1 MATRLPAKPKESG
14 VGNQQDDAYA
24 VRRTELDRQFR
35 TLPPVGTDAYW
46 RSIDG
51 AGAQQALPLEVL
63 ARCFRDRAGAGAV
76 TDAERTFN
84 VIWRRVQ
91 SLVQRWAWVIASRA
105 RSGMKAQLQE
115 DLEQECYIKLW
126 EELASDGPTFL
137 LEGFTFAFGRLRQY
151 VAQDVMEREGEWQ
164 RRGVE
169 QPTRIPRSHMGS
181 SQAKPAGE
189 DEAPLVELVAD
200 ASVQDAFDRA
210 ELSDLLDL
218 VMTLPPDQRMIILD
232 RFWDGRPQEE
242 TAAKLG
248 ISDRMVRYRMKTIL
262 RELGVRYR
270 GAEEDHHA

>member
-1 MATRLPAKPKESG
+1 MASRLTAKAKESG
-14 VGNQQDDAYA
+14 VENQQDDTYA
-24 VRRTELDRQFR
+24 VRRAELDRQFR
-35 TLPPVGTDAYW
+35 MLPPVGTDAYW

-63 ARCFRDRAGAGAV
+63 ARCFRDRDGAGAV
-76 TDAERTFN
+76 TDADHIFD

-91 SLVQRWAWVIASRA
+91 SPVQRWTWAIASRA

-115 DLEQECYIKLW
+115 ELEQECYIKLW

-137 LEGFTFAFGRLRQY
+137 LEGFTFAFGRLRQH

-164 RRGVE
+164 RRGVK
-169 QPTRIPRSHMGS
+169 QPTRIPRSYMDS

-210 ELSDLLDL
+210 ELSDLLAL

-232 RFWDGRPQEE
+232 RFWEGRPQEE

>member
-1 MATRLPAKPKESG
+1 MASRLTATPKESG
-14 VGNQQDDAYA
+14 VENQQDDAYA
-24 VRRTELDRQFR
+24 VRRAELERQFL
-35 TLPPVGTDAYW
+35 TLPPVNTPAYW

-63 ARCFRDRAGAGAV
+63 ARCFRDRSGAGAV
-76 TDAERTFN
+76 RDAERIFN
-84 VIWRRVQ
+84 IIWRRVQ
-91 SLVQRWAWVIASRA
+91 SPVQQWAWKIASRA

-126 EELASDGPTFL
+126 EELAGDGPTFL
-137 LEGFTFAFGRLRQY
+137 LESFPFAFGRLRQH

-164 RRGVE
+164 RRGVA
-169 QPTRIPRSHMGS
+169 QPTRIPRSHMDS
-181 SQAKPAGE
+181 SQANPAAE

-210 ELSDLLDL
+210 DLSDLLAL
-218 VMTLPPDQRMIILD
+218 VMTLPQDQRTIILD
-232 RFWDGRPQEE
+232 RFWDGRSQEE

>member
-1 MATRLPAKPKESG
+1 VE
-14 VGNQQDDAYA
+14 NQQNDAYA
-24 VRRTELDRQFR
+24 VRRAELDQQFR
-35 TLPPVGTDAYW
+35 TLPQVGTAEYW
-46 RSIDG
+46 RNVAG

-63 ARCFRDRAGAGAV
+63 ARCFRERTGAGAV
-76 TDAERTFN
+76 TDAERVFDI
-84 VIWRRVQ
+84 IWRRVQ
-91 SLVQRWAWVIASRA
+91 SPVQQWAWAIASRA
-105 RSGMKAQLQE
+105 RSGMKAQLRE

-137 LEGFTFAFGRLRQY
+137 LERFTFAFSRLRQH
-151 VAQDVMEREGEWQ
+151 VAHDVMEREGEWR

-169 QPTRIPRSHMGS
+169 QPTRIPRSQMDSLH
-181 SQAKPAGE
+181 AKPADE
-189 DEAPLVELVAD
+189 DEAPRAEQIAD

-218 VMTLPPDQRMIILD
+218 VMILPPDQRMIILD
-232 RFWDGRPQEE
+232 RFWGDRPQEE

-248 ISDRMVRYRMKTIL
+248 ISDRMVRYHLKTIL